1 MRRFVLGLALIASL
15 LLAACASPTA
25 SPAPTDEEDV
35 AAGLS
40 GSISITGSTTV
51 QPWQKNWLKISW
63 QRTPMSK
70 LK

>member
-25 SPAPTDEEDV
+25 SPAPTEGEDV

-51 QPWQKNWLKISW
+51 QPLAEKLAKISW
-63 QRTPMSK
+63 QRTRMSK